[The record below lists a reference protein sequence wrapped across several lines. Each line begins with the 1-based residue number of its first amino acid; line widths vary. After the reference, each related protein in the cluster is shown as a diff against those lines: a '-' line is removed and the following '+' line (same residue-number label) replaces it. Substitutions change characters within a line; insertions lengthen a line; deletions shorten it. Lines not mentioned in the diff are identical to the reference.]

1 MGTIKTTNIEPIADN
16 GTVTLGSSGD
26 TFTIGS
32 GVKQSNMLYP
42 AFEAILGSNQSITS
56 NANTKVTCDTEIF
69 DTDNCYDNST
79 NYRFTPNVAGKYV
92 VYCAG
97 RGDAGGSNL
106 QNMWVRLEMNSTGN
120 ALTYQYCNFAP
131 NNLDNFTLNALGT
144 LSFNG
149 SSDYV
154 EFFCRISD
162 SSGNPSIIG
171 DSSERRTFF
180 GAYRIGS

>member
-1 MGTIKTTNIEPIADN
+1 
-16 GTVTLGSSGD
+16 
-26 TFTIGS
+26 
-32 GVKQSNMLYP
+32 
-42 AFEAILGSNQSITS
+42 
-56 NANTKVTCDTEIF
+56 
-69 DTDNCYDNST
+69 
-79 NYRFTPNVAGKYV
+79 
-92 VYCAG
+92 
-97 RGDAGGSNL
+97 
-106 QNMWVRLEMNSTGN
+106 MNSTGN